1 MPQILPPADEVWE
14 TRRPPR
20 LIVLS
25 LASLLSFLAM
35 IYVQSRDA
43 EIVEASSLPEVQ
55 GIEPGPSLTTA
66 LGLTILY
73 VVPLL
78 IWLWGQHW
86 MLHVMAVLCFL
97 GLVVFALSAATGL
110 LWSFGVALPAII
122 GIFVNVGWLL
132 VAYRR
137 GLH

>member
-1 MPQILPPADEVWE
+1 MPQILPPADEAWE
-14 TRRPPR
+14 ARRPPR

-35 IYVQSRDA
+35 IYVQSHDA
-43 EIVEASSLPEVQ
+43 EIVEAASQPELTS
-55 GIEPGPSLTTA
+55 IEPGPSLTTA

-78 IWLWGQHW
+78 IWLWGQRW

>member
-1 MPQILPPADEVWE
+1 MRQILPPADEAWE

-25 LASLLSFLAM
+25 IASLICFLAM
-35 IYVQSRDA
+35 IYVQSHDA
-43 EIVEASSLPEVQ
+43 EIVEAASQPGLP
-55 GIEPGPSLTTA
+55 GNEPGPSLRTA
-66 LGLTILY
+66 LGLAVVYL
-73 VVPLL
+73 VPLL
-78 IWLWGQHW
+78 IWLWGQRW

-110 LWSFGVALPAII
+110 LWSLGVALPAIL
-122 GIFVNVGWLL
+122 GILVNLGWLL

-137 GLH
+137 GLN

>member
-1 MPQILPPADEVWE
+1 MRQILPTADEAWE

-20 LIVLS
+20 LITLTI
-25 LASLLSFLAM
+25 ASLLSLLAM
-35 IYVQSRDA
+35 IYVQSHDA
-43 EIVEASSLPEVQ
+43 EVVEAASQPDLP

-66 LGLTILY
+66 LGLAVVYL
-73 VVPLL
+73 VPLL
-78 IWLWGQHW
+78 IWLWGQRW

-110 LWSFGVALPAII
+110 LWSIWVGLPAIV
-122 GIFVNVGWLL
+122 GIIVNLAWLL

-137 GLH
+137 GRG